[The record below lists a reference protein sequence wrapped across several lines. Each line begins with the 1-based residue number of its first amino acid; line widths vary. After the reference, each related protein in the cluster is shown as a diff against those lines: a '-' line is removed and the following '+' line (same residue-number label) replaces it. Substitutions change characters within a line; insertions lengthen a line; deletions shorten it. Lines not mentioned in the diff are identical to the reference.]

1 MHCGIIVKLAV
12 ILTTQTT
19 LTFTISCDVITN
31 QCRSSLYVLLFA
43 TCYMLRG
50 SVLIGLLFEKVIEAV
65 VSGNQWQVA
74 WRRMD
79 MEKLRITVAEKCRTR
94 HYFND

>member
-1 MHCGIIVKLAV
+1 
-12 ILTTQTT
+12 
-19 LTFTISCDVITN
+19 
-31 QCRSSLYVLLFA
+31 
-43 TCYMLRG
+43 MLRG

-94 HYFND
+94 HYFNDW